1 MTIATRQFGCLM
13 LCVCLLP
20 ISVSGQQFT
29 IPAIEDVP
37 RIDRRSPRP
46 PVQVMRTSAF
56 ALKLKSHPVA
66 GKNYVILTD
75 HRDAAYL
82 ESLQRLAK
90 HRQGVVLKVED
101 LTQLAKQESKR
112 TELQKQ
118 LADLGVK
125 YLAIAPRATSFR
137 ENTLLALWEV
147 LTTLDNDPQLD
158 VYPGILLAST
168 PKSFDRLIQQSIDHQ
183 PKTAK
188 TLKPLAISQVR
199 TRSELRSLQKAGI
212 LRNVFQSYGIQTP
225 VVAIYTP
232 EAKGAP
238 ELKGSR
244 VWNIYTKGP
253 REFVKKFPAQ
263 PSQAL
268 RESNL
273 VVMHG
278 HGIPGMSCSVDI
290 DAIPIDFPGK
300 VVLSGSCFAAS
311 PLKSDLPT
319 MSRAPGGYTVS
330 KRPAFATRCV
340 DQGAIVVFGHMRLSS
355 GFPHLYP
362 VLEQW
367 MAGKTVG
374 EAYQQ
379 LINAIM
385 TMRGLRP
392 GNFILA
398 DPSAAGR
405 RLPQNILLYVVLG
418 DPALVPV
425 AALSKK

>member
-1 MTIATRQFGCLM
+1 MTIATRHIGCLI
-13 LCVCLLP
+13 LCFLLVP
-20 ISVSGQQFT
+20 ISVNGQQLT

-37 RIDRRSPRP
+37 RLDRRSPRP
-46 PVQVMRTSAF
+46 PVAVLRNSAF
-56 ALKLKSHPVA
+56 ALKLKSHSVA
-66 GKNYVILTD
+66 GHKYVVLTD
-75 HRDAAYL
+75 HQEEAYL
-82 ESLQRLAK
+82 SSLQRLAK
-90 HRQGVVLKVED
+90 HRQGVLLKVED
-101 LTQLAKQESKR
+101 LTQLPKQASKR
-112 TELQKQ
+112 TELKKRLLDAQ
-118 LADLGVK
+118 VK

-147 LTTLDNDPQLD
+147 LTTLDADPQLD
-158 VYPGILLAST
+158 VYPGILLGST
-168 PKSFDRLIQQSIDHQ
+168 PKSLARLVQQSIDHQ
-183 PKTAK
+183 PKTVN

-212 LRNVFQSYGIQTP
+212 LRNVFQSYGIETP

-253 REFVKKFPAQ
+253 REFVKKFPEQ
-263 PSQAL
+263 PAQAL
-268 RESNL
+268 QESSL

-290 DAIPIDFPGK
+290 DAIPLDFPGK
-300 VVLSGSCFAAS
+300 IILSGSCFAAA
-311 PLKSDLPT
+311 PAKSDLPA

-330 KRPAFATRCV
+330 KRPAFATQCV
-340 DQGAIVVFGHMRLSS
+340 DQGAIVFFGHMRLSS

-374 EAYQQ
+374 ESYQQ
-379 LINAIM
+379 LINGIIG
-385 TMRGLRP
+385 MRGYRS
-392 GNFILA
+392 GKFIVP
-398 DPSAAGR
+398 DPARAER
-405 RLPQNILLYVVLG
+405 RLAQNTALYVVLG

-425 AALSKK
+425 ARLSKK

>member
-1 MTIATRQFGCLM
+1 MTIATRQFGCLV

-20 ISVSGQQFT
+20 ISVSGQQLT

-101 LTQLAKQESKR
+101 LTQLAKQKSKR

-263 PSQAL
+263 PAQAL

-300 VVLSGSCFAAS
+300 IVLSGSCFAAS

-340 DQGAIVVFGHMRLSS
+340 DQGAIVFFGHMRLSS

-367 MAGKTVG
+367 LAGKTVG
-374 EAYQQ
+374 ESYQQ
-379 LINAIM
+379 LMNAIM

-392 GNFILA
+392 GNFILPN
-398 DPSAAGR
+398 PSEAGR